1 MVVGVAGW
9 PCVRASIGLPAYKR
23 AFVATLLTKEVIA
36 GHTPFRLLVFKH
48 HHKLVQPK
56 KHEKTHSEKCGL
68 RSHCLLHHQCE
79 CKIVDVLRSAS
90 EVQIPRQRIQFRAAS
105 KLQKKNKKC
114 VSCPTSER
122 TKREQRNKPCRAKST
137 RQLSGHGWFP
147 SQCP

>member
-1 MVVGVAGW
+1 M
-9 PCVRASIGLPAYKR
+9 RASIGLPAYKR

-36 GHTPFRLLVFKH
+36 GHTPSRLLVFKH
-48 HHKLVQPK
+48 HLKLVQPK
-56 KHEKTHSEKCGL
+56 KHNTRTRNTKKTRSEKFAL
-68 RSHCLLHHQCE
+68 HSHCLLHHQCE

-105 KLQKKNKKC
+105 KLQKKQKKTKN

-122 TKREQRNKPCRAKST
+122 IEREQRHKPCRAKST
-137 RQLSGHGWFP
+137 LQLSGHAWFP